1 MNVSLTPALER
12 LVNKKVAGGL
22 YTSASEVVREGLRLL
37 QERDEAQA
45 AKLAALRA
53 DMQEGFAAIER
64 GEHVSGPAAF
74 AQLRKTHH
82 VRRSRRKSA

>member
-12 LVNKKVAGGL
+12 LVNEKVSEGF

-37 QERDEAQA
+37 QERDEARD

-53 DMQEGFAAIER
+53 DIQEGFAATA
-64 GEHVSGPAAF
+64 SGAHLSSSAAF
-74 AQLRKTHH
+74 KHLRKE
-82 VRRSRRKSA
+82 RQQQKRKRA

>member
-12 LVNKKVAGGL
+12 LVNEKVSRGF

-37 QERDEAQA
+37 QERDETRD

-53 DMQEGFAAIER
+53 DIQEGFAAIKD
-64 GEHVSGPAAF
+64 GKHISGPAAF
-74 AQLRKTHH
+74 IRLRKE
-82 VRRSRRKSA
+82 RQQRKRKST

>member
-12 LVNKKVAGGL
+12 LVNEKVSRGF

-37 QERDEAQA
+37 QERDETRD

-53 DMQEGFAAIER
+53 DIQEGFAAIES
-64 GEHVSGPAAF
+64 GEHVSGPTAF
-74 AQLRKTHH
+74 NRLRKE
-82 VRRSRRKSA
+82 RQQRKRKSA

>member
-12 LVNKKVAGGL
+12 LVNEKVSRGF

-37 QERDEAQA
+37 QERDETRE

-53 DMQEGFAAIER
+53 DIQEGFNAIES
-64 GEHVSGPAAF
+64 GEHISGPVAF
-74 AQLRKTHH
+74 NRLRKD
-82 VRRSRRKSA
+82 RQRKRKNA